1 MSMADNLRKAGKTI
15 LLSGGLVFLTLDFGG
30 SLQAVYA
37 QKSGDKTAAVVV
49 KPLKKNSKAAG
60 GLSKSSGS
68 KGTVSK
74 SDAGS
79 EDAERQPKQPPARV
93 EVRAGDNPKLLT
105 LVVGQVTTIKL
116 NEPSL
121 QIEGDRIG
129 LVISESNENSVN
141 HNVYL
146 IPTQAGIRRN
156 LVIETASG
164 KIEFELQSIAVENGK
179 TAVFT
184 REVTVKTAVEEKRQ
198 ASLAGE
204 IAELR
209 ENLAARE
216 LEAAAAADRIS
227 AAVRT
232 AQNAEL
238 KIQTEMMFAMAK
250 AKKGKTQT
258 DGTKEWQVSEIY
270 AARTSDAN
278 RSMNLFEIEYRGKI
292 PGKFLEV
299 KADGGS
305 QIYWQTENRMTE
317 GGVLL
322 RRGDKIRI
330 AVIDFAGQG
339 TSRSLMFVTETGVV
353 KF

>member
-1 MSMADNLRKAGKTI
+1 MKVQITEWQELGIVAEGFDARSILNEENKNAGK
-15 LLSGGLVFLTLDFGG
+15 GG
-30 SLQAVYA
+30 A
-37 QKSGDKTAAVVV
+37 KEKTS
-49 KPLKKNSKAAG
+49 PG
-60 GLSKSSGS
+60 
-68 KGTVSK
+68 
-74 SDAGS
+74 
-79 EDAERQPKQPPARV
+79 
-93 EVRAGDNPKLLT
+93 
-105 LVVGQVTTIKL
+105 
-116 NEPSL
+116 
-121 QIEGDRIG
+121 
-129 LVISESNENSVN
+129 
-141 HNVYL
+141 
-146 IPTQAGIRRN
+146 
-156 LVIETASG
+156 
-164 KIEFELQSIAVENGK
+164 
-179 TAVFT
+179 
-184 REVTVKTAVEEKRQ
+184 
-198 ASLAGE
+198 ASLPAFLPSSLNP
-204 IAELR
+204 AWRSLPLDTLHFKSLELR
-209 ENLAARE
+209 LLALFDDLDNQLDGRLIKSENYQALNTLKDKFKGRVKCCYIDPPYNTGSDGFVYNDSFRHSSWISMMQ
-216 LEAAAAADRIS
+216 DRIS

-299 KADGGS
+299 KAGGGS